1 MIMSATGKSD
11 SISKTSLKL
20 LNGCWKKIELI
31 NLQIKLLLNIL
42 PMTQSVKVTQVTLTQ
57 LLKFLNHLVRTI

>member
-1 MIMSATGKSD
+1 MILSATGKSD
-11 SISKTSLKL
+11 SVSKTSLKL

-42 PMTQSVKVTQVTLTQ
+42 PMTQLVKVTQVTLTQ